1 MYPPS
6 SRIFT
11 SSATLSF
18 KLPSGTRFRFASSTS
33 WARCF
38 RRRSTASRPIFS
50 SMNRRAQSVMCV
62 YASGKRPVDPR
73 LRAKKARGR
82 PRPAARKDRST
93 RPFPSRTVRCFNVA
107 IFEMRRDAA
116 RSVRET
122 APCRFKVRRI
132 CFLEDEKPVSRP
144 PSSTSGIEAMASP
157 STRDIIYLCV
167 YKIDGE
173 GIGLRATELE
183 DAGPIRSLAEGAAP
197 RAFGAGSGGR
207 RSRERRPRPRR
218 RPRWRR

>member
-1 MYPPS
+1 M
-6 SRIFT
+6 
-11 SSATLSF
+11 
-18 KLPSGTRFRFASSTS
+18 
-33 WARCF
+33 
-38 RRRSTASRPIFS
+38 
-50 SMNRRAQSVMCV
+50 RRA
-62 YASGKRPVDPR
+62 ASW
-73 LRAKKARGR
+73 
-82 PRPAARKDRST
+82 T
-93 RPFPSRTVRCFNVA
+93 W
-107 IFEMRRDAA
+107 
-116 RSVRET
+116 RET
-122 APCRFKVRRI
+122 AAFRFKVSSI
-132 CFLEDEKPVSRP
+132 FVLEDEKHVSRP